1 VSKLHLA
8 SSSPR
13 RREILDSLGLV
24 YSWAATDIDESPLA
38 GELAEAMVLRLAAA
52 KARAAGVRDVTA
64 ILGADTA
71 VVCGDRVLGKPAS
84 VDEAMEMLR
93 NLSGQVHRVLTG
105 VAVLAAGDTQTALS
119 DTRVRFRE
127 IGQREIVAYCRSG
140 EFEGKAGAYAIQ
152 GLAGMFVE
160 SLHGSYSGV
169 VGLPVFETAALL
181 RAAGLDIFSMTTFS
195 GSAK

>member
-1 VSKLHLA
+1 MTKLHLA

-38 GELAEAMVLRLAAA
+38 GESAEAMVLRLAAA
-52 KARAAGVRDVTA
+52 KVRAASVREVTA

>member
-1 VSKLHLA
+1 VTKLHLA

-195 GSAK
+195 GSEK

>member
-1 VSKLHLA
+1 MTKLHLA

-24 YSWAATDIDESPLA
+24 YSWAATDIGESPLA
-38 GELAEAMVLRLAAA
+38 GESAEAMVLRLAAA
-52 KARAAGVRDVTA
+52 KVRAASVREVTA

-93 NLSGQVHRVLTG
+93 SLSGQVHRVLTG

-127 IGQREIVAYCRSG
+127 IGQSEIVAYCRSG

-181 RAAGLDIFSMTTFS
+181 RAVGLDIFSMTTFS
-195 GSAK
+195 GSEK